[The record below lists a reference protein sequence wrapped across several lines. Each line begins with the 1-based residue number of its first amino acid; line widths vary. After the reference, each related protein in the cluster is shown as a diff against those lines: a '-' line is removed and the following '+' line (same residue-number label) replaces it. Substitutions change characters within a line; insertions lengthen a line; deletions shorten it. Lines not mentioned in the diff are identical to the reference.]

1 MGKVL
6 FVLELP
12 EPKLRKEHAPPSKRH
27 KDATKYSRKQSIK
40 RGGTRLPTIRALLFF
55 RECAYLRKWPTEIL
69 FAAFSGV
76 SSAESD
82 MTHQS
87 FL

>member
-27 KDATKYSRKQSIK
+27 KDATKYSRKQK
-40 RGGTRLPTIRALLFF
+40 HKARRDEAPDN
-55 RECAYLRKWPTEIL
+55 
-69 FAAFSGV
+69 SG
-76 SSAESD
+76 A
-82 MTHQS
+82 S
-87 FL
+87 FLGEVCRYAPMAYRNSFCSFFGSEFSRI

>member
-27 KDATKYSRKQSIK
+27 KDATKYSRKQK
-40 RGGTRLPTIRALLFF
+40 HKARRDEAPDNPGLLFF
-55 RECAYLRKWPTEIL
+55 GSAQICPNGLQNFFQLWGS
-69 FAAFSGV
+69 AFSRI
-76 SSAESD
+76 
-82 MTHQS
+82 
-87 FL
+87 

>member
-27 KDATKYSRKQSIK
+27 KDATKYSRKQKHK
-40 RGGTRLPTIRALLFF
+40 RGGTRLPTIRGLLFF
-55 RECAYLRKWPTEIL
+55 GSAQICPNGLQNFFQLWGS
-69 FAAFSGV
+69 AFSRI
-76 SSAESD
+76 
-82 MTHQS
+82 
-87 FL
+87 

>member
-27 KDATKYSRKQSIK
+27 KDATKYSRKQK
-40 RGGTRLPTIRALLFF
+40 HKARRDEAPDN
-55 RECAYLRKWPTEIL
+55 
-69 FAAFSGV
+69 SG
-76 SSAESD
+76 A
-82 MTHQS
+82 S
-87 FL
+87 FLLGNKTRARGLQKFFLQLLGK